1 MVVFA
6 GSGGMK
12 AAKRSR
18 ATAALARPAPETP
31 SETGGRADLSA
42 SPAGLDSHCADPYRL
57 YFQSAP
63 DAMLL
68 LDARTQAVLDANQAA
83 LALYG
88 YERDELLGKTGRE
101 LSGGPEAAAPEPGVV
116 SAPISPRL
124 HRRKDGE
131 VFPVEVGFASLAAA
145 GRDIA
150 LATVRDVSGRMEADQ
165 ALRESE
171 QRYRIVADYNYDL
184 EMWHAPDGALLY
196 ISPSCERITGHPAAA
211 FYGRPDFLEEIT
223 VPGYKAVWDELRE
236 ALARDERQFAADF
249 QILHAD
255 GLDRWISLHCQKVYG
270 LGGADL
276 GLRSSSRDITERKHL
291 EMEFQHLA
299 FHDPLTGLP
308 NRKLCLDRI
317 AQALERSK
325 RRENYHY
332 AVIFLDL
339 DRFKVV
345 NDSLGHYVGD
355 QLLVSVSRKIK
366 AQVRTLDTVA
376 RYGGDEF
383 VVLLEEIA
391 SAADAIDIA
400 RRIKNEIKEPL
411 SLCGYNIHISASLGI
426 VLSPAIY
433 DRPEDLLRNANIAMH
448 RAKDQG
454 RDKLK
459 VFNTG
464 LLEEAI
470 NIMRVETDLR
480 RALER
485 DEFVI
490 HFQPIIALGDKRLT
504 GFEALLRWRHPQLG
518 MVQPDDFIHVAE
530 ETGLI
535 IPIGLWVIEQSCRIM
550 ADWQA
555 RHADAAGLTVNVNLS
570 AKQLSQTDL
579 VERVDAIL
587 RAEGLAPE
595 ALKLEI
601 TESVM
606 MDNPELAVN
615 RLKRLKALG
624 VKLSMDDFGT
634 GYSSLGYL
642 QKFPVD
648 TLKVDRS
655 FIMRLDVESES
666 SQIIKAVIALAHS
679 MGMDVVAEGIE
690 EPHQDNL
697 LVELKCEC
705 GQGFLYSRP
714 VEAATIEAIL
724 DGRLVLDAQPNE
736 TH

>member
-1 MVVFA
+1 MAV
-6 GSGGMK
+6 
-12 AAKRSR
+12 AKRLSPPAAARMSSSPDSLNEPGER
-18 ATAALARPAPETP
+18 AGFPASAAGREPVLADTY
-31 SETGGRADLSA
+31 RA
-42 SPAGLDSHCADPYRL
+42 
-57 YFQSAP
+57 YFESAP

-68 LDARTQAVLDANQAA
+68 LDTASKIVLDANAAA

-88 YERDELLGKTGRE
+88 YGREEILGKTGPE
-101 LSGGPEAAAPEPGVV
+101 LSGGPEPGAGVMA
-116 SAPISPRL
+116 APISPRC
-124 HRRKDGE
+124 HRRKDGA
-131 VFPVEVGFASLAAA
+131 VFPVEVGLTEFVLNGRAVALAA
-145 GRDIA
+145 
-150 LATVRDVSGRMEADQ
+150 VRDVSGRMEADQ

-184 EMWHAPDGALLY
+184 EMWHGPDGSLLY
-196 ISPSCERITGHPAAA
+196 ISPSCERITGHPPAA
-211 FYGRPDFLEEIT
+211 FYGHPEFLEEIT
-223 VPGYKAVWDELRE
+223 APGYKAVWDELRE
-236 ALARDERQFAADF
+236 ALVRGERQFAADF

-255 GLDRWISLHCQKVYG
+255 GLDRWISLHCQKVFG

-276 GLRSSSRDITERKHL
+276 GLRSSSRDITDRKRL
-291 EMEFQHLA
+291 ELEFQHLA

-325 RRENYHY
+325 RRDNYHY

-355 QLLVSVSRKIK
+355 QLLVAVSRKIK

-391 SAADAIDIA
+391 SAADAIAIA
-400 RRIKNEIKEPL
+400 KRIKNEIKEPL
-411 SLCGYNIHISASLGI
+411 ALCGYTIHISTSMGV

-433 DRPEDLLRNANIAMH
+433 DRPEDLLRNASIAMH

-459 VFNTG
+459 VFSTG

-470 NIMRVETDLR
+470 NIMRMETDLR

-490 HFQPIIALGDKRLT
+490 HFQPIIALTDKRLT
-504 GFEALLRWRHPQLG
+504 GFEALLRWNHPQMGL
-518 MVQPDDFIHVAE
+518 VQPADFIHIAE

-535 IPIGLWVIEQSCRIM
+535 IPIGLWVIEESCRTM
-550 ADWQA
+550 ADWRS
-555 RHADAAGLTVNVNLS
+555 RHADATDLTVNVNLS

-587 RAEGLAPE
+587 RATGLPAE

-666 SQIIKAVIALAHS
+666 RQIIKAVIALAHS

-690 EPHQDNL
+690 EPHQDDL

-714 VEAATIEAIL
+714 VETTTIEAIL
-724 DGRLVLDAQPNE
+724 DGRLVLNAEPDKPE
-736 TH
+736 

>member
-1 MVVFA
+1 MTV
-6 GSGGMK
+6 
-12 AAKRSR
+12 AKRPN
-18 ATAALARPAPETP
+18 APMAARMRPDPESLP
-31 SETGGRADLSA
+31 DPGEQADFPA
-42 SPAGLDSHCADPYRL
+42 SPGANASATTDTYRT
-57 YFQSAP
+57 YFESAP

-68 LDARTQAVLDANQAA
+68 LDAQTKAVLDANAAA

-88 YERDELLGKTGRE
+88 YDFAEISSKTGPD
-101 LSGGPEAAAPEPGVV
+101 LSGGPEPAAVEPGVV
-116 SAPISPRL
+116 SALISPRR
-124 HRRKDGE
+124 HRRKDGTI
-131 VFPVEVGFASLAAA
+131 FPVEVGLTVFALNGSEV
-145 GRDIA
+145 A
-150 LATVRDVSGRMEADQ
+150 LASVRDVSGRMEADQ

-184 EMWHAPDGALLY
+184 EMWHGPDESLLY
-196 ISPSCERITGHPAAA
+196 VSPSCERITGHPAAA

-223 VPGYKAVWDELRE
+223 APGYKAVWDELRE
-236 ALARDERQFAADF
+236 ALARGDRQFAADF
-249 QILHAD
+249 QIMHAD
-255 GLDRWISLHCQKVYG
+255 GVDRWISFHCQKVYG

-276 GLRSSSRDITERKHL
+276 GLRSSSRDITDRKRL

-325 RRENYHY
+325 RRDNYHY

-355 QLLVSVSRKIK
+355 QLLVAVSRKIK
-366 AQVRTLDTVA
+366 VQVRTLDTVA

-391 SAADAIDIA
+391 SAADAIGIA
-400 RRIKNEIKEPL
+400 KRIKSEIKEPL
-411 SLCGYNIHISASLGI
+411 ALCGYTIHISASLGI

-448 RAKDQG
+448 RAKDKG

-459 VFNTG
+459 VFSTG

-470 NIMRVETDLR
+470 NIMRMETDLR
-480 RALER
+480 RALEN

-490 HFQPIIALGDKRLT
+490 HFQPIIALNDKRLT
-504 GFEALLRWRHPQLG
+504 GFEALLRWNHPQLG
-518 MVQPDDFIHVAE
+518 MVQPDDFIHIAE

-535 IPIGLWVIEQSCRIM
+535 IPIGLWVIEQSCRTM

-555 RHADAAGLTVNVNLS
+555 RHAGAMDLTVNVNLS
-570 AKQLSQTDL
+570 AKQLSQSDL

-587 RAEGLAPE
+587 RSTGLPAE

-666 SQIIKAVIALAHS
+666 RQIIKAVIALAHS

-690 EPHQDNL
+690 EPHQDDL

-714 VEAATIEAIL
+714 VEVKTIEAIL
-724 DGRLVLDAQPNE
+724 DGRLILNSEANE
-736 TH
+736 TE